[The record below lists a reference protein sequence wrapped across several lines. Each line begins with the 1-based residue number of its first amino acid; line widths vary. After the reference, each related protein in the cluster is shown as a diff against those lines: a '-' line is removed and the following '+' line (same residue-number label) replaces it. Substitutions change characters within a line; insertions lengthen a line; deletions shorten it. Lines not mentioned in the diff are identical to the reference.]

1 MTNFTQHLTHFLA
14 DVLETEARLVAP
26 DLTFEEQGMDSLN
39 GMRFARK
46 IQDLLGREIEL
57 ECLFDYPTITQL
69 ASFLASDTGGH
80 AAHGAA
86 RTATQEAAA

>member
-1 MTNFTQHLTHFLA
+1 MTNFAQHLTHFLA

-26 DLTFEEQGMDSLN
+26 DLTFQEQGMDSLN

-46 IQDLLGREIEL
+46 IQDLLGREIDL

-69 ASFLASDTGGH
+69 ASFLDGDTGGH

-86 RTATQEAAA
+86 QTATQEAAA